1 MKFLSGF
8 VAAILLA
15 FIGGVALIYSGAY
28 NVAADREHIRIAKWI
43 LGTAMTN
50 SVKAHADAAM
60 PPAGFDANEHVRE
73 GFRLFDEMCVQCHGA
88 PGKQPGEVGQGLR
101 PEPPEL
107 SEVVRRWSPAQLFWI
122 VKHGI
127 IATGMPAFG
136 STHTER
142 ELWDL
147 VAFVRKLPGMS
158 PGEYKAFAQGAG
170 APHEHGPHEHQHGH

>member
-1 MKFLSGF
+1 MMKFLYGF

-15 FIGGVALIYSGAY
+15 FIAGIVLIFSGAY
-28 NVAADREHIRIAKWI
+28 NVAADKEHTRIAKWI

-50 SVKAHADAAM
+50 SVKAHADAVA
-60 PPAGFDANEHVRE
+60 PPRFDDEEHARE
-73 GFRLFDEMCVQCHGA
+73 GYRIFDEMCVQCHGA
-88 PGKQPGEVGQGLR
+88 PGKRRGEVGLGLR

-107 SEVVRRWSPAQLFWI
+107 SEVADRWSPAELLWI

-136 STHTER
+136 STHTEG

-147 VAFVRKLPGMS
+147 VAFVRKLPGMTA
-158 PGEYKAFAQGAG
+158 EQYRALEEGAR
-170 APHEHGPHEHQHGH
+170 APHEHGQHEHQHGH